1 MERRDDPCRRA
12 IKVIRALNPNPKKGD
27 KKNGKTK

>member
-12 IKVIRALNPNPKKGD
+12 IKVMRALNQKKGD